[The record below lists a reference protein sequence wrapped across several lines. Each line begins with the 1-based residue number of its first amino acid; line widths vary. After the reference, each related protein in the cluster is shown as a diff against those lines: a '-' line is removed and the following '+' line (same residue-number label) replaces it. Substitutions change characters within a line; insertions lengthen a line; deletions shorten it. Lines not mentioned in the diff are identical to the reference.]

1 MKLDTATFGGISM
14 SIWIWSGH
22 ISASMIFIFFPA
34 AQCSQYLSDLPAF
47 LSMEYFSPV
56 LWRKYHMIFAIPA
69 CMR

>member
-1 MKLDTATFGGISM
+1 MKLDTATFDGISM

-22 ISASMIFIFFPA
+22 ISASMIFIFF
-34 AQCSQYLSDLPAF
+34 QLRSVYLSDLPAF